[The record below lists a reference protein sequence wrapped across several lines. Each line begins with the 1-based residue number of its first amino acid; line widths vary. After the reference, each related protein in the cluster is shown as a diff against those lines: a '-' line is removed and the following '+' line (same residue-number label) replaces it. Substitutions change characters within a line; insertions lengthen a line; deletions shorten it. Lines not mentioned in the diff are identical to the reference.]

1 MAIAFQTASTQAL
14 EGGTGGGSVSAPSGT
29 TDGDFLIFGLYYEQG
44 ASPSNPSVSG
54 SWTSIASVNGN
65 PTFDGVCSVWYRRAS
80 SEPASYTVTT
90 NGTYG
95 TGTAAF
101 ILRYT
106 GVITTGSPIR
116 TSATTAPSNSGSPQ
130 SGPNLAG
137 LSATDLVIQVT
148 GVNHN
153 TWTSTNTTTISGPG
167 GSWTQRAN
175 ITDTASTA
183 SEPAIAAIE
192 QFNQGTGPS
201 WSATGTNT
209 DFGFARIGFALI
221 EQPAAILLPE
231 PSINIQQ
238 AVRRSYYF

>member
-14 EGGTGGGSVSAPSGT
+14 EGSTGNGSVTKPSGT
-29 TDGDFLIFGLYYEQG
+29 VDGDFLIFGLIYEQG
-44 ASPSNPSVSG
+44 ASPSNPAISG
-54 SWTSIASVNGN
+54 SWTQIATIDGN
-65 PTFDGVCSVWYRRAS
+65 PTFDGVTRCWYRRAS
-80 SEPASYTVTT
+80 SEPASYTITT
-90 NGTYG
+90 NGSYG
-95 TGTAAF
+95 SGTAAF

-106 GVITTGSPIR
+106 GVLSTGSPIR
-116 TSATTAPSNSGSPQ
+116 TSATAAPTNSGSPQ

-137 LSATDLVIQVT
+137 LSATDLVLQIA

-153 TWTSTNTTTISGPG
+153 TWGGANITISGPG

-175 ITDTASTA
+175 IVDDASTA
-183 SEPAIAAIE
+183 SNPGIAVIE

-201 WSATGTNT
+201 WSASSTAT
-209 DFGFARIGFALI
+209 DFGFGRIGFALI
-221 EQPAAILLPE
+221 EEPAANPLPE

>member
-14 EGGTGGGSVSAPSGT
+14 EGGTGGGSVTKPSGT
-29 TDGDFLIFGLYYEQG
+29 VDGDFLIFGLYYEQG
-44 ASPSNPSVSG
+44 ASPSNPTVSG
-54 SWTSIASVNGN
+54 TWTSIASVNGN

-80 SEPASYTVTT
+80 SEPASYTITT

-95 TGTAAF
+95 SGTAAF

-106 GVITTGSPIR
+106 GVLSTGTPIR

-130 SGPNLAG
+130 SGPNLTG
-137 LSATDLVIQVT
+137 LSASDLVIQVA

-153 TWTSTNTTTISGPG
+153 TWAGANITISGPG

-175 ITDTASTA
+175 IVDDASTA
-183 SEPAIAAIE
+183 SNPGIAAIE

-201 WSATGTNT
+201 WSATSTAT

-221 EQPAAILLPE
+221 EEPASSFLPE
-231 PSINIQQ
+231 PSINTQQ